1 MNVEKGITRTCLGLA
16 RTDDEEKTM
25 ALKRGAILRGS
36 AKGGYKARGHHD
48 DDATEGMLRV
58 AAQVFKPSQQSI
70 IAQGEATIR
79 RALVIK
85 QMLSRHGSRESPEVR
100 YGDFLFH
107 VGRWDARPTMYW
119 RLHSAPQVSQGR
131 ALSHCARC
139 WLRVSHDAVWGCAKP
154 RPTQST
160 CARGHM
166 LQHGRNRSPGKWV

>member
-1 MNVEKGITRTCLGLA
+1 MTV
-16 RTDDEEKTM
+16 
-25 ALKRGAILRGS
+25 
-36 AKGGYKARGHHD
+36 KARQW
-48 DDATEGMLRV
+48 RSSV
-58 AAQVFKPSQQSI
+58 ALFCVARQKVDTRRADTTMTMRRRGCYGRSRCAQVFKPSQQSI

-166 LQHGRNRSPGKWV
+166 LQQGRNRSPGKWV